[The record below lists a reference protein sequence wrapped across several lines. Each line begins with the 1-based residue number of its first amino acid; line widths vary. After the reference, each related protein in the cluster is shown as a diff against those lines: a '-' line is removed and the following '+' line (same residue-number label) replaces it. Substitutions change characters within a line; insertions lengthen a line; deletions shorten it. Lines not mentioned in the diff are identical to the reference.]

1 MPRKVDIRLLTTT
14 KVDLADFVR
23 QGKFREDFYHRIV
36 VLSIMVP
43 PLRERVGTNPIGIAI
58 APNGLFA
65 LVANDGSNS
74 ISPINLSNPM
84 VPTKGTNLTVG
95 TDPESR
101 GPSTIYF
108 R

>member
-1 MPRKVDIRLLTTT
+1 MIPATACFNWSGRHFWSLVTNYGSASVSPIN
-14 KVDLADFVR
+14 
-23 QGKFREDFYHRIV
+23 
-36 VLSIMVP
+36 LSNPMVP
-43 PLRERVGTNPIGIAI
+43 TKGTDLTVGTNPQDIAI

-65 LVANDGSNS
+65 LVTNSGSNS
-74 ISPINLSNPM
+74 VSPINLSNPM